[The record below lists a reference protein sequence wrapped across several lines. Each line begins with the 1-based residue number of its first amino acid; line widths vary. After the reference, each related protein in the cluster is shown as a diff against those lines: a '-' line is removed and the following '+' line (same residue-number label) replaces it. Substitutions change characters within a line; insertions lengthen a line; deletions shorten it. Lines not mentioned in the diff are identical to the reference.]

1 MQEALNEIAPF
12 LGYVVLGV
20 LALAL
25 LIYEVP
31 WSDDARLSK
40 RWRDEQLRQRRRGW
54 MDDETQR

>member
-31 WSDDARLSK
+31 WADDERLSK
-40 RWRDEQLRQRRRGW
+40 RWLEEQQRQRRRGW
-54 MDDETQR
+54 